1 MEAALTTMSQLLESL
16 RQQIDASFSGNG
28 NR

>member
-1 MEAALTTMSQLLESL
+1 METALTSMNQLLESL
-16 RQQIDASFSGNG
+16 RQQIDASFSGNS